1 MIYVKIGFNSRLVR
15 LKDDDGNDTSGLII
29 EFQFQIGAIKGRL
42 AKEYLFQFQIGAIK
56 GVTISIIQILVVSFN
71 SRLVRLKG
79 KPKSLALIFSP
90 CFNSRLVRLK
100 DSYEWFYIKGFG

>member
-29 EFQFQIGAIKGRL
+29 E
-42 AKEYLFQFQIGAIK
+42 FQFQIGAIK